1 MIFLHDA
8 VFINHVNL
16 PVETEYTIWDM
27 FFVWGDTVI
36 FSTALTLTL
45 MMEQELMMQ
54 ERFDQVYQV
63 V

>member
-1 MIFLHDA
+1 M
-8 VFINHVNL
+8 FINHVNL

-45 MMEQELMMQ
+45 MMEEEIMQQ
-54 ERFDQVYQV
+54 ERFD
-63 V
+63 